1 MPHVPLTLMHAVAL
15 SHVGTI
21 ATATCCIRPYGTLPQ
36 TDVVM
41 PIFGKLLRD
50 GSVWA

>member
-1 MPHVPLTLMHAVAL
+1 VFTVGPMASMSVE
-15 SHVGTI
+15 VGTI

-36 TDVVM
+36 TDVAM

-50 GSVWA
+50 ASAWA